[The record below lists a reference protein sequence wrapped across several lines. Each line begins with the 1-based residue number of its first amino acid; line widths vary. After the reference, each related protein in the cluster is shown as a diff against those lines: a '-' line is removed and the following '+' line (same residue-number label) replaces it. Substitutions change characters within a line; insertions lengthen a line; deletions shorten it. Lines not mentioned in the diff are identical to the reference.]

1 MSELFLEQRN
11 EQSTGSLVPDLIAFV
26 REQRNQTHRVFHYLA
41 GLQRPFLL
49 RSDVSDALGQLCQD
63 VPELKGTVLA
73 RALHQCQE
81 ATLTPAWVCLAL
93 RRRVARWDFV
103 RIHIDTMDAQQIDV
117 TEYLV
122 FKERA
127 ATGGQEDPWGLE
139 IDMSPFHRDQFK
151 LREEGSIGR
160 GVEFLNRRLSSRLFE
175 EIGKGDRRLL
185 NFLRMHSYRGQHL
198 MLNDS
203 IADVAG
209 LRNALRQA
217 LLPLRR
223 RAAGTGYE
231 ELAPELRALGF
242 EPGWGSDAARVR
254 STMGLL
260 LDILEAPSPQT
271 IEEFLG
277 RIPMIFS
284 IAILSPHGW
293 FGQSNVLGRPD
304 TGGQVVYILD
314 QVRAL
319 EREMRKRLV
328 EQGIDIEPEVIVITR
343 LIPESEG
350 TTSDQRLEPI
360 AGTRNARILR
370 VPFRNEQGDIL
381 PHWISRFSIWPYL
394 ERFALDAETEL
405 LAELGGRPDLIIG
418 NYSDG
423 NLVASLMSRRLGVS
437 QCNIAHALEK
447 TKYLFSDLYWRD
459 NEERYHFSCQFT
471 ADLIAMNTA
480 DFIITSTYQEIA
492 GTDDN
497 LGQYESYMNF
507 TMPGLYRVVA
517 GVDVYDPKFNIVSP
531 GADEDIYFPFTE
543 TERRLDH
550 LHGEIEQLIFGE
562 PQPGQSRG
570 HLQDPNKPLLFSMA
584 RLDRIKNIGGLVD
597 WFANSP
603 ELRERVNLVVVAG
616 HVDEQASG
624 DSEEREQIG
633 YMHHLMN
640 THGLDGQVRWLGIHL
655 DKFLAGELYRTIA
668 DRRGAFVQPALFEA
682 FGLTVVEAMSCG
694 LPTFATQY
702 GGPSEI
708 IEHGHSGFHIDP
720 NHGDQAAGLIVEFFD
735 ACAKDAHHWQTFSQA
750 AIDRVEERYTWRRYA
765 ERMMTLSRIYGFWKF
780 VTDLER
786 AETARYLEMLYA
798 LKFRPL
804 ARDVLA

>member
-1 MSELFLEQRN
+1 MSEIFLEQRQ
-11 EQSTGSLVPDLIAFV
+11 EQSTGSLVPELIAFV
-26 REQRNQTHRVFHYLA
+26 REQRNLTHRVFHWLI

-49 RSDVSDALGQLCQD
+49 HSDVADALAHLCRD
-63 VPELKGTVLA
+63 DPELGPTVLA
-73 RALHQCQE
+73 RALEQCQE
-81 ATLTPAWVCLAL
+81 VTLTPSWIYLAL
-93 RRRVARWDFV
+93 RRRVARWEFV
-103 RIHIDTMDAQQIDV
+103 RLHIETMDAQPV
-117 TEYLV
+117 SVAEYLA
-122 FKERA
+122 FKERT
-127 ATGGQEDPWGLE
+127 ATGGPEDPWGLE
-139 IDMSPFHRDQFK
+139 IDMSPFYRDQFK

-175 EIGKGDRRLL
+175 ELGKGDRRLL
-185 NFLRMHSYRGQHL
+185 NFLRMHSHRGQVL
-198 MLNDS
+198 MLNDT
-203 IADVAG
+203 ITDVAG

-223 RAAGTGYE
+223 RAASTPYE
-231 ELAPELRALGF
+231 ELAPDLRPLGF
-242 EPGWGSDAARVR
+242 EPGWGCDAARVR
-254 STMGLL
+254 NTMGLL

-319 EREMRKRLV
+319 EREMRARLA
-328 EQGIDIEPEVIVITR
+328 EQGIDIDPEVIVITR

-350 TTSDQRLEPI
+350 TTSDQRIEPI
-360 AGTRNARILR
+360 AGTQNARILR
-370 VPFRNEQGDIL
+370 VPFRNENGDIL
-381 PHWISRFSIWPYL
+381 PHWISRFHIWPYL

-405 LAELGGRPDLIIG
+405 LAELGDRPDLIIG

-459 NEERYHFSCQFT
+459 NEDRYHFSCQFT

-492 GTDDN
+492 GTDES

-531 GADEDIYFPFTE
+531 GADEEIYFPFTE
-543 TERRLDH
+543 TERRLAH

-562 PQPGQSRG
+562 PVPGQSRG
-570 HLQDPNKPLLFSMA
+570 QLQDRDKPLLFSMA

-597 WFANSP
+597 WYARAP
-603 ELRERVNLVVVAG
+603 ELRNRVNLVVVAG
-616 HVDEQASG
+616 HVDGNASG
-624 DSEEREQIG
+624 DDEEREQID
-633 YMHHLMN
+633 YIHYLMN
-640 THGLDGQVRWLGIHL
+640 THGLDGQVRWLGVHL
-655 DKFLAGELYRTIA
+655 DKFLAGEFYRCIA
-668 DRRGAFVQPALFEA
+668 DHQGAFVQPALFEA

-694 LPTFATQY
+694 LPTFATCY

-708 IEHGHSGFHIDP
+708 IEHGLSGFHIDP
-720 NHGDQAAGLIVEFFD
+720 NHGDQAAALILEFFD
-735 ACAKDAHHWQTFSQA
+735 ACSQNPAHWQTFSTA
-750 AIDRVEERYTWRRYA
+750 AMARVQERYTWRRYA
-765 ERMMTLSRIYGFWKF
+765 ERMMTLSRVYGFWKY

-786 AETARYLEMLYA
+786 AETSRYLEMFYT
-798 LKFRPL
+798 LKLRPL
-804 ARDVLA
+804 AKAIQG

>member
-1 MSELFLEQRN
+1 MNAPLFEQRQ
-11 EQSTGSLVPDLIAFV
+11 EQSSDSLLPELIAFV
-26 REQRNQTHRVFHYLA
+26 REQRNPTHRIFHWLF

-49 RSDVSDALGQLCQD
+49 HSDVTDALSRLCQEEPALAD
-63 VPELKGTVLA
+63 TPLVRVLA
-73 RALHQCQE
+73 HCQE
-81 ATLTPAWVCLAL
+81 ATLTPAGVCLAL
-93 RRRVARWDFV
+93 RRRVARWEFV
-103 RIHIDTMDAQQIDV
+103 RVHLDTMDAHQIEV

-127 ATGGQEDPWGLE
+127 ATGGPEDPWGLE
-139 IDMSPFHRDQFK
+139 IDMSPFCRDQFK
-151 LREEGSIGR
+151 LREEGSVGR

-185 NFLRMHSYRGQHL
+185 DFLRVHSYRGRQL

-203 IADVAG
+203 ITDVAL

-217 LLPLRR
+217 LLALRR
-223 RAAGTGYE
+223 RAASTAYE
-231 ELAPELRALGF
+231 ELNQELRGLGF
-242 EPGWGSDAARVR
+242 EPGWGGDAARVR

-260 LDILEAPSPQT
+260 LDILEAPSPQI
-271 IEEFLG
+271 IEEFLR

-319 EREMRKRLV
+319 EREMRMRLA
-328 EQGIDIEPEVIVITR
+328 EQGIEIEPEVVVITR

-350 TTSDQRLEPI
+350 TNADQRLEPI
-360 AGTRNARILR
+360 AGTRRARILR
-370 VPFRNEQGDIL
+370 VPFRTDSGDVL
-381 PHWISRFSIWPYL
+381 PRWISRFHVWPYL

-405 LAELGGRPDLIIG
+405 LAELAGRPDLIIG

-423 NLVASLMSRRLGVS
+423 NLVASLMARRLGVS

-492 GTDDN
+492 GTDDT

-531 GADEDIYFPFTE
+531 GADEEIFFPYTE
-543 TERRLDH
+543 TERRLTH
-550 LHGEIEQLIFGE
+550 LQPDIEQLLFGA
-562 PQPGQSRG
+562 PLAGQSRG
-570 HLQDPNKPLLFSMA
+570 ELIDPDKPLLFSMA
-584 RLDRIKNIGGLVD
+584 RFDRIKNLCGLVD
-597 WFANSP
+597 WYARCTP
-603 ELRERVNLVVVAG
+603 LREQANLVVIGG
-616 HVDEQASG
+616 HLDSNASD
-624 DSEEREQIG
+624 DSEEREQIDT
-633 YMHHLMN
+633 MHHLM
-640 THGLDGQVRWLGIHL
+640 TIHGLDAQVRWVGMQL
-655 DKFLAGELYRTIA
+655 DRFLAGELYRCVA
-668 DRRGAFVQPALFEA
+668 DRRGVFVQPALFEA
-682 FGLTVVEAMSCG
+682 FGLTVVEAMGCG
-694 LPTFATQY
+694 LPTFATCY

-708 IEHGHSGFHIDP
+708 IEHGQSGFHIDP
-720 NHGDQAAGLIVEFFD
+720 NHGDQAAARLLAFFAD
-735 ACAKDAHHWQTFSQA
+735 CAKDPGHWRAFSEA
-750 AIDRVEERYTWRRYA
+750 AITRVQERYTWRRYA
-765 ERMMTLSRIYGFWKF
+765 ERMMTLARIYGFWKY
-780 VTDLER
+780 VSELER
-786 AETARYLEMLYA
+786 AETTRYLEMLYT

-804 ARDVLA
+804 ARAMLG